1 MKQRQA
7 GESAFADD
15 RSRLFG
21 GWRRA
26 TASEAGESEDGRK
39 RKRDLLHWKCPR
51 RIAAKGRDSLE
62 ATPDFFMKSI
72 GNADSLSR
80 SAFHDSVTHLLQ
92 CSGRLVG
99 SPGNSHV
106 ARLTDQVTVQSTDRL
121 PAAGEGRTEGEWR
134 T

>member
-1 MKQRQA
+1 MNYP
-7 GESAFADD
+7 
-15 RSRLFG
+15 
-21 GWRRA
+21 
-26 TASEAGESEDGRK
+26 K
-39 RKRDLLHWKCPR
+39 R
-51 RIAAKGRDSLE
+51 IVAKGRDGLE
-62 ATPDFFMKSI
+62 ATPDFFTKSI
-72 GNADSLSR
+72 GNTDSASHR
-80 SAFHDSVTHLLQ
+80 AFHDSVTHLLQ